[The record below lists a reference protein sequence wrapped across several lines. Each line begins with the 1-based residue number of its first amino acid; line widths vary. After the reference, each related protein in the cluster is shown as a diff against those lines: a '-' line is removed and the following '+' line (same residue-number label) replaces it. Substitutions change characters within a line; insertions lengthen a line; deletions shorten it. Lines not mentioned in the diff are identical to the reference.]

1 MTTRT
6 SEARV
11 LRALPTP
18 GLVAPTLPAVPQP
31 RPAPTWTRR
40 HLLDLDD
47 FTRDELRAVMRTAS
61 EMRAA
66 LDHGTQRLPVL
77 QGRTL
82 VNLFYENSTRTRVSF
97 ELAAKRLGAD
107 VVNVTAS
114 GSSVAKGESLI
125 DTVRTLQAL
134 GAEIVVMRHSQS
146 GAPDLV
152 ARSIDGCVVNAGD
165 GWHAHP
171 SQALLDLFTME
182 ERLGDLRG
190 RRVVIVGDILH
201 SRVARSNVW
210 ALTTAGAEVVLC
222 GPPTLVPRQLADLAA
237 ARRTPEGNLRRVR
250 VEHRLEHAL
259 EGADVVMALRLQR
272 ERQAGGLLPS
282 LDEYSRLYG
291 LDERRLALAN
301 RGALI
306 MHPGPMNEGV
316 EIAPDL
322 AHGERSLVER
332 QVANGLAVRMGV
344 LALLVQTRGG

>member
-6 SEARV
+6 SEARAIGEV
-11 LRALPTP
+11 PTP
-18 GLVAPTLPAVPQP
+18 THLAPKAPQAPQP
-31 RPAPTWTRR
+31 LSAPTWSRR

-47 FTRDELRAVMRTAS
+47 FSLDELRTVMRMAAS
-61 EMRAA
+61 MHAA
-66 LDHGTQRLPVL
+66 LDRGTQRLPAL
-77 QGRTL
+77 QGRTV

-97 ELAAKRLGAD
+97 ELAAKRLGAE

-152 ARSIDGCVVNAGD
+152 ARHFDGCVVNAGD

-182 ERLGDLRG
+182 ERLDDMRG

-210 ALTTAGAEVVLC
+210 ALTAAGAEVVLC
-222 GPPTLVPRQLADLAA
+222 GPPTLVPRHLAELAA
-237 ARRTPEGNLRRVR
+237 SRRTPEGNVRRVR
-250 VEHRLEHAL
+250 VEHRLERAL

-272 ERQAGGLLPS
+272 ERQAAGLLPS
-282 LDEYSRLYG
+282 LDEYTRLYG

-301 RGALI
+301 RGAVV

-316 EIAPDL
+316 EIAPEV

-332 QVANGLAVRMGV
+332 QVANGLAVRMAL
-344 LALLVQTRGG
+344 LALLVQSRGG